1 MPYPPNYGG
10 VIDVFYKIKSL
21 HAIGIKII
29 LHCFKY
35 GREEQEILNSLCE
48 AVYYYERKLNP
59 TKLFSSKPFIA
70 ITRNHPELLK
80 NLLKDGHPILFEGL
94 HSCFFLDNNALKQRY
109 KMVRMHNIEWQY
121 YKGLLQEERSFVKKL
136 YFKLELK
143 KLKSYESILSA
154 ADKILTISDNDQNYY
169 SIRFPEKSILLN
181 CFHKNDTIRR
191 NNVTKP
197 FCLYH
202 GNLGVNEN
210 EQAALFLI
218 ETFKETNIKVCFAGK
233 NPSSH
238 LIIKIKQFPN
248 YSIIE
253 NPSDEILNDL
263 IGTAAV
269 NLLPFVIDAGAKIK
283 LLNALFLGKFII
295 SNTNSVAAFSSLII
309 EANTPK
315 EWVEK
320 TILYMNQKFNEIDL
334 NKREAILYK
343 EYNNIENAKIIAC
356 PLP

>member
-35 GREEQEILNSLCE
+35 GREEQEILNGLCE

-59 TKLFSSKPFIA
+59 TKLFSSKPFIS

-94 HSCFFLDNNALKQRY
+94 HSCFFLDNNALNQRY

-121 YKGLLQEERSFVKKL
+121 YKGLLKGEKSFVKKQ
-136 YFKLELK
+136 YFNWELK
-143 KLKSYESILSA
+143 KLKSYESILSK
-154 ADKILTISDNDQNYY
+154 ADKILTISGKDQYY
-169 SIRFPEKSILLN
+169 YNIRFPEKTILLN

-191 NNVTKP
+191 NNETKP

-202 GNLGVNEN
+202 GNLSVNEN

-218 ETFKETNIKVCFAGK
+218 ETFKETNIMICFTGR
-233 NPSSH
+233 NPSY
-238 LIIKIKQFPN
+238 LLKEKIKQFPN
-248 YSIIE
+248 YSLIE
-253 NPSDEILNDL
+253 NPSDETLNEL
-263 IGTAAV
+263 IGTASV

-283 LLNALFLGKFII
+283 LLNALFLGNFII
-295 SNTNSVAAFSSLII
+295 SNSNSVAAFSSLII
-309 EANTPK
+309 EANSPE

-320 TILYMNQKFNEIDL
+320 TNHFMNQKFNEIDL
-334 NKREAILYK
+334 NKRETILYK
-343 EYNNIENAKIIAC
+343 KYNNIENAKIITNL
-356 PLP
+356 LP

>member
-59 TKLFSSKPFIA
+59 TKLFSSKPFIS

-94 HSCFFLDNNALKQRY
+94 HSCFFLDNNALNQRY

-121 YKGLLQEERSFVKKL
+121 YKGLLKGEKSFVKKL
-136 YFKLELK
+136 YFNWELK
-143 KLKSYESILSA
+143 KLKSYEGILSE
-154 ADKILTISDNDQNYY
+154 ADKILTISEHDQNYY
-169 SIRFPEKSILLN
+169 GNKFYDKSFLLN
-181 CFHKNDTIRR
+181 CFHNNEAISR
-191 NNVTKP
+191 NFETKP

-202 GNLGVNEN
+202 GNLSVNEN
-210 EQAALFLI
+210 QQAALFLI
-218 ETFKETNIKVCFAGK
+218 ETFKETNINVCFAGK
-233 NPSSH
+233 NPSN
-238 LIIKIKQFPN
+238 LLKAKIAPFPN
-248 YSIIE
+248 YSLIE
-253 NPSDEILNDL
+253 NPSDEALNEL
-263 IGTAAV
+263 IKTASV

-283 LLNALFLGKFII
+283 LLNTLYLGKFII
-295 SNTNSVAAFSSLII
+295 TNSKSVAAFSSLII
-309 EANTPK
+309 EADSPE
-315 EWVEK
+315 EWLEK
-320 TILYMNQKFNEIDL
+320 TIFYMNQKFNENEI
-334 NKREAILYK
+334 NKRELILYK
-343 EYNNIENAKIIAC
+343 EYDNVKNAKTIAC
-356 PLP
+356 LLP